1 MAEPRDPFVADA
13 PVIDERTQAIAK
25 ANAAKTA
32 QGMPKVDPNTGIF
45 EGMFTGKYGVFEA
58 LQFHPIY
65 GAELREIKAALAAGN
80 PTLADTLWNKSKW
93 GRLDTDAQSRI
104 LMEFEN
110 DALYKEKLKSW
121 LVGIKRQLVARGL
134 KADDATLEK
143 YYKDGI
149 DDATIFDELAG
160 GVGAKGAAGEI
171 GNALD
176 SLRGVA
182 RANGFNLEKDFG
194 NQVDGWLQRISRGE
208 SLDDFARLIRQQ
220 AKLGL
225 PEKVGMLLDEGLDL
239 DNIYAPYRNR
249 MANIL
254 ELSPDAISL
263 DDPLLRSA
271 YGQDKEMSLYDFQRA
286 VRKDPRWQ
294 YTDNAR
300 QEVSSVALKV
310 LRDFGFQG

>member
-1 MAEPRDPFVADA
+1 MAEV
-13 PVIDERTQAIAK
+13 DEKTQAAAK
-25 ANAAKTA
+25 AAAAKIA
-32 QGMPKVDPNTGIF
+32 AGMPKVDPTTGAL

-80 PTLADTLWNKSKW
+80 QALADTLWNRSKW

-121 LVGIKRQLVARGL
+121 LVNIKRQLASRGL

-149 DDATIFDELAG
+149 DDETIFDELAG
-160 GVGAKGAAGEI
+160 GISAKGAAGEI

-176 SLRGVA
+176 SLRSVA

-194 NQVDGWLQRISRGE
+194 LQLDGWLQRISRGE
-208 SLDDFARLIRQQ
+208 SLDDFSRLIRQQ

-225 PEKVGMLLDEGLDL
+225 PEKVGALLDEGLDL
-239 DNIYAPYRNR
+239 ANIYAPYRTR
-249 MANIL
+249 MANLL
-254 ELSPDAISL
+254 ELTPDAISL

-300 QEVSSVALKV
+300 EEVSTAALGI